1 VSNGIKKIIVIGT
14 VFVLTLVVGIT
25 PNIAYAERIPF
36 AIQNVTQSIPLRGL
50 EESFQ
55 IAPILPPRQ
64 DGKFYSGELSF
75 TTNVPVEFT
84 SLQPL
89 NETMQPQGFPV
100 NVPGLNYTVSAPVP
114 EEARTTDNVAFVSSA
129 VILLHR
135 SPQTFTV
142 SYSVSGELLDPQPL
156 PR

>member
-1 VSNGIKKIIVIGT
+1 MKLGIKKIIVIGT

-55 IAPILPPRQ
+55 IAP
-64 DGKFYSGELSF
+64 
-75 TTNVPVEFT
+75 
-84 SLQPL
+84 
-89 NETMQPQGFPV
+89 QGFPV

-114 EEARTTDNVAFVSSA
+114 EEART
-129 VILLHR
+129 H
-135 SPQTFTV
+135 
-142 SYSVSGELLDPQPL
+142 
-156 PR
+156 